1 MQKAALE
8 GQALS
13 GDILSDVVNKQSIRQ
28 KEEYEKIL
36 AENANLRKQNDILKA
51 NISSLFK
58 TAVAEIDRKN
68 TQLKEL
74 QTRLDDI
81 VLRRHRNHQ
90 ERDHY
95 DRRSHSVDS
104 RSRSH
109 HSQRD
114 RR

>member
-1 MQKAALE
+1 MEKATLQ
-8 GQALS
+8 GQPLGRDTLVDGA
-13 GDILSDVVNKQSIRQ
+13 NKQSIRQ
-28 KEEYEKIL
+28 KEEYENIL
-36 AENANLRKQNDILKA
+36 AQNANLKKQNDILKR

-109 HSQRD
+109 RD